1 MNNSSGPLF
10 ALSDALLEDVAIQRP
25 TSATFWGVRGHDH
38 AWDDFGPEG
47 AESTAAML
55 SRYRRQLEALPTPER
70 TEDRIA
76 ARVMRDF
83 LDVELE
89 RIEEGDHLV
98 DLNNIASPFQ
108 HIRMVLDV
116 MDTSSRAG
124 WESMVARLSTID
136 RATSSYRR
144 ALEAGLR
151 RGKTAALR
159 QVDAA
164 VAQGRV
170 HAGEGSF
177 FRTLTPAFAQS
188 AAFDPALA
196 EALERGIEHAR
207 RAYGELTEWIEQTYR
222 PAARAEDGVGEEVY
236 ARRARNFL
244 GISIHLRE
252 TFDWGFAQI
261 REIDAR
267 MREVAAQIQPGAS
280 VDEVIRLLETDPS
293 RCVHSAEELAR
304 TVAAWQAHAV
314 EALAGVHF
322 DIPAPARRVDV
333 KLAPP
338 GSTIGAYYMPPSD
351 DFSRP
356 GTIWYSRG
364 EQEKQ
369 IPLYM
374 ELSTAYHEGFPGH
387 HLQLS
392 MQVSMQHRLS
402 RLHRVV
408 MSDYQTGYAE
418 GWALYAER
426 LMDELGF
433 LSKPEYVL
441 GQLVCQMMRAC
452 RVVLDIGAH
461 LGLQAPLDAPIRP
474 GARID
479 YDYGVEMLT
488 RVGRLPQA
496 HATSEM
502 TRYLGWPGQAI
513 AYKVGERE
521 ILGLRDEL
529 RARRGKSFD
538 LKTFHADLLGVGSV
552 GLGALRELLLS

>member
-1 MNNSSGPLF
+1 MNNGSGPLF
-10 ALSDALLEDVAIQRP
+10 ALSDALLEDVAARRP

-38 AWDDFGPEG
+38 DWDDFGPEG
-47 AESTAAML
+47 AESTAELL
-55 SRYRRQLEALPTPER
+55 SSYRRKLDGLPAPER
-70 TEDRIA
+70 IEDRIA

-83 LDVELE
+83 LDVELD
-89 RIEEGDHLV
+89 RIVQGDHLV

-124 WESMVARLSTID
+124 WENMITRLSTLE
-136 RATSSYRR
+136 RATSSYRG
-144 ALEAGLR
+144 ALEEGLR
-151 RGKTAALR
+151 RGKTAAVR

-164 VAQGRV
+164 LAQGRV

-177 FRTLTPAFAQS
+177 FRTLAPAFAKS
-188 AAFDPALA
+188 SAFDPALA
-196 EALERGIEHAR
+196 GPLERGIEHAR
-207 RAYGELTEWIEQTYR
+207 RAYGELTEWIEKIYR

-244 GISIHLRE
+244 GISIDLRE
-252 TFDWGFAQI
+252 TFAWGFAQI

-280 VDEVIRLLETDPS
+280 VDEVIRLLETDPA
-293 RCVHSAEELAR
+293 RCARSPEDLVRIVAE
-304 TVAAWQAHAV
+304 WQTRAV

-322 DIPAPARRVDV
+322 DIPTPARRVDV

-356 GTIWYSRG
+356 GTIWYSPG
-364 EQEKQ
+364 EREQ

-374 ELSTAYHEGFPGH
+374 ELSRAYHEGFPGH

-392 MQVSMQHRLS
+392 MQVSFQHRLS

-441 GQLVCQMMRAC
+441 GLLVCQMMRAC

-461 LGLQAPLDAPIRP
+461 LGLHAPSDAPFRP
-474 GARID
+474 GAPID
-479 YDYGVEMLT
+479 YAYGVEMLT
-488 RVGRLPQA
+488 RVGRTPPD
-496 HATSEM
+496 HAASEM

-521 ILGLRDEL
+521 ILGLRDDL
-529 RARRGKSFD
+529 RARRGSSFD
-538 LKTFHADLLGVGSV
+538 LKAFHVDLLGVGSV

>member
-10 ALSDALLEDVAIQRP
+10 ALSDALLEDIAAHRP

-47 AESTAAML
+47 AESTAELL
-55 SRYRRQLEALPTPER
+55 SSYRRRLEALPAPER

-83 LDVELE
+83 LDVELD
-89 RIEEGDHLV
+89 RIVQGDHLI

-124 WESMVARLSTID
+124 WECMITRLSTLD

-144 ALEAGLR
+144 ALEEGLR
-151 RGKTAALR
+151 RGKTAAVR

-164 VAQGRV
+164 LAQGRV

-177 FRTLTPAFAQS
+177 FRMLAPAFAKS
-188 AAFDPALA
+188 SVFDPALA
-196 EALERGIEHAR
+196 GPLERGIEHAR
-207 RAYGELTEWIEQTYR
+207 RAYGELTEWIEKTYR

-244 GISIHLRE
+244 GISIELRE
-252 TFDWGFAQI
+252 TFAWGFAQI

-280 VDEVIRLLETDPS
+280 VDEVIRLLETDPA
-293 RCVHSAEELAR
+293 RCAGSPEDLVR
-304 TVAAWQAHAV
+304 IVADWQTRAV

-322 DIPAPARRVDV
+322 DIPTPARRVDV

-356 GTIWYSRG
+356 GTIWYSPG
-364 EQEKQ
+364 ERQQ

-374 ELSTAYHEGFPGH
+374 ELSRAYHEGFPGH

-392 MQVSMQHRLS
+392 MQVSFQHRLS

-441 GQLVCQMMRAC
+441 GLLVCQMMRAC

-461 LGLQAPLDAPIRP
+461 LGLHAPPDAPFRP
-474 GARID
+474 GAPID
-479 YDYGVEMLT
+479 YAYGVEMLT
-488 RVGRLPQA
+488 RVGRTPPD
-496 HATSEM
+496 HAASEM

-529 RARRGKSFD
+529 RASRGNSFD

>member
-1 MNNSSGPLF
+1 MPTNFGPVF
-10 ALSDALLEDVAIQRP
+10 ALSDALLEDIATHRP
-25 TSATFWGVRGHDH
+25 TSATFWGVRGYDH

-47 AESTAAML
+47 AASTAAML
-55 SRYRRQLEALPTPER
+55 SKYRRQLDALPAPER
-70 TEDRIA
+70 IEDRIA

-83 LDVELE
+83 LDVELD
-89 RIEEGDHLV
+89 RIVHGDHFV

-124 WESMVARLSTID
+124 WESMIARLSTID
-136 RATSSYRR
+136 RATSSYRK
-144 ALEAGLR
+144 ALEEGLR

-159 QVDAA
+159 QVDA
-164 VAQGRV
+164 VLAQGRV

-177 FRTLTPAFAQS
+177 FRTLAPAFAQS
-188 AAFDPALA
+188 SVFDPALA
-196 EALERGIEHAR
+196 ESLERGIVHAR
-207 RAYGELTEWIEQTYR
+207 RAYGELTEWIEKTYR
-222 PAARAEDGVGEEVY
+222 PAARIEEGVGEEVY
-236 ARRARNFL
+236 ARKARGFL
-244 GISIHLRE
+244 GISIDLRE
-252 TFDWGFAQI
+252 TFAWGFAQI

-280 VDEVIRLLETDPS
+280 IDDVIRLLETDPA
-293 RCVHSAEELAR
+293 RCAHGPEDLVRIVGE
-304 TVAAWQAHAV
+304 WQARAV
-314 EALAGVHF
+314 DALAGVHF
-322 DIPAPARRVDV
+322 DIPTPARRVDV
-333 KLAPP
+333 KLAPA
-338 GSTIGAYYMPPSD
+338 GSTIGAYYLPPSD

-356 GTIWYSRG
+356 GTIWYSPG
-364 EQEKQ
+364 ERAE

-374 ELSTAYHEGFPGH
+374 ELSRAYHEGFPGH

-392 MQVSMQHRLS
+392 VQISLQHRLS

-433 LSKPEYVL
+433 LSKPEFVL

-461 LGLQAPLDAPIRP
+461 LGLHAPTDAPIRP

-479 YDYGVEMLT
+479 YDYGVELLT
-488 RVGRLPQA
+488 RIGRIPA
-496 HATSEM
+496 DHATAEM

-513 AYKVGERE
+513 AYKVGERVV
-521 ILGLRDEL
+521 LGLRDEL
-529 RARRGKSFD
+529 RARRGSSFD

-552 GLGALRELLLS
+552 GLGTLRELLLS

>member
-1 MNNSSGPLF
+1 MNNSLGPLF
-10 ALSDALLEDVAIQRP
+10 ALSDALLEDIAARRP

-55 SRYRRQLEALPTPER
+55 AKYRRQLDAFPAPTR
-70 TEDRIA
+70 TEDQIA

-83 LDVELE
+83 LDVEIE
-89 RIEEGDHLV
+89 RIVQSDHFA

-124 WESMVARLSTID
+124 WESMIARLSTLD
-136 RATSSYRR
+136 SATSSYRR
-144 ALEAGLR
+144 ALEEGLR
-151 RGKTAALR
+151 RGKTAAVR

-164 VAQGRV
+164 LAQGRV

-177 FRTLTPAFAQS
+177 FRALAPAFAQS
-188 AAFDPALA
+188 GAFDPALA
-196 EALERGIEHAR
+196 GPLERGIEHAR
-207 RAYGELTEWIEQTYR
+207 RAYGELTEWLEKTYR

-236 ARRARNFL
+236 ARKARSFL
-244 GISIHLRE
+244 GISIDLRE
-252 TFDWGFAQI
+252 TFAWGFAQI
-261 REIDAR
+261 HEIDAR
-267 MREVAAQIQPGAS
+267 MREIADQIQPGAS
-280 VDEVIRLLETDPS
+280 VDEVIRLLETDPD
-293 RCVHSAEELAR
+293 RCASGPEDLVRVVAE
-304 TVAAWQAHAV
+304 WQTRAV

-322 DIPAPARRVDV
+322 DIPSPARRVDV

-356 GTIWYSRG
+356 GTIWYSPG
-364 EQEKQ
+364 EREQ

-374 ELSTAYHEGFPGH
+374 ELSRAYHEGFPGH

-392 MQVSMQHRLS
+392 MQISLQQRLS

-441 GQLVCQMMRAC
+441 GLLVCQMMRAC

-461 LGLQAPLDAPIRP
+461 LGLHAPPDAPFRP

-479 YDYGVEMLT
+479 YAYGVEMLT
-488 RVGRLPQA
+488 RIGRTPPD
-496 HATSEM
+496 HAASEM

-521 ILGLRDEL
+521 ILGLRDDL
-529 RARRGKSFD
+529 RARQGSSFD
-538 LKTFHADLLGVGSV
+538 LKTFHADLLGVGSI

>member
-1 MNNSSGPLF
+1 MNNSFGPVF
-10 ALSDALLEDVAIQRP
+10 ALSDALLEDIAARRP
-25 TSATFWGVRGHDH
+25 TSATFWAVRGHDH

-55 SRYRRQLEALPTPER
+55 ASYRRQLDALPAPER

-83 LDVELE
+83 LDVELD
-89 RIEEGDHLV
+89 RIVQGDHIA

-124 WESMVARLSTID
+124 WESMITRLSTID

-151 RGKTAALR
+151 RGKTVAVR

-164 VAQGRV
+164 LAQGRV
-170 HAGEGSF
+170 HAGEASF
-177 FRTLTPAFAQS
+177 FRTLAPAFAQS
-188 AAFDPALA
+188 SAFDPALA
-196 EALERGIEHAR
+196 GPLECGIEHAR
-207 RAYGELTEWIEQTYR
+207 RAYGELTEWLEQTYR

-236 ARRARNFL
+236 ARKARSFL
-244 GISIHLRE
+244 GISIDLRE
-252 TFDWGFAQI
+252 TFAWGFAQI

-267 MREVAAQIQPGAS
+267 MREIAAEIQPGAS
-280 VDEVIRLLETDPS
+280 VDEVIRLLETDPA
-293 RCVHSAEELAR
+293 RCAHGPDDLVRVVAE
-304 TVAAWQAHAV
+304 WQTRAV

-322 DIPAPARRVDV
+322 DIPTPARRVDV

-356 GTIWYSRG
+356 GTIWYSPG
-364 EQEKQ
+364 EREQF
-369 IPLYM
+369 PLYM
-374 ELSTAYHEGFPGH
+374 ELSRAYHEGFPGH

-392 MQVSMQHRLS
+392 MQVSFQHRLS
-402 RLHRVV
+402 RQHRVV

-441 GQLVCQMMRAC
+441 GLLVCQMMRAC

-461 LGLQAPLDAPIRP
+461 LGLHAPPDAPFRP

-479 YDYGVEMLT
+479 YAYGVEMLT
-488 RVGRLPQA
+488 RVGRTPPD
-496 HATSEM
+496 HAASEM

-529 RARRGKSFD
+529 RARQGSSFD